1 MKTLILCGIA
11 VIASSLIY
19 PVIGISS
26 DELGITEGARKTN
39 CSCGWTNKNVR
50 RIIGGEEAGLH
61 EFPLIAALVTPKF
74 MISFCGGTIL
84 TEYHVLS
91 AAHCF
96 GPMKGRPIAVSVGE
110 HDLDKK
116 DETSFTQV
124 IPVAK
129 VIEHEEYSRLAHHND
144 IALVILE
151 NAIKFNKQVGP
162 ACLPYGQWD
171 LVGKKVTVAGWGRTS
186 AEGSGSNVLLKVDLD
201 VVKFDYCL
209 KSYSFLKTNP
219 IRQICTHT
227 DKKDSCKGDSGGP
240 LLYLNPETNRYTVVG
255 IVSFGK
261 SCASKHGGVW
271 TDVYSYGDW
280 IQKNIEETH
289 PGARTCA

>member
-1 MKTLILCGIA
+1 MKYLIFCGILI
-11 VIASSLIY
+11 IAS
-19 PVIGISS
+19 VATVTAISS
-26 DELGITEGARKTN
+26 DELGITDGARKTN

-61 EFPLIAALVTPKF
+61 EFPLIAALVTPKL
-74 MISFCGGTIL
+74 MIGFCGGTIV

-96 GPMKGRPIAVSVGE
+96 GPMKGRPLAVSVGE
-110 HDLDKK
+110 HDLDRK
-116 DETSFTQV
+116 DETPYTQV

-129 VIEHEEYSRLAHHND
+129 VIEHAEYNRLAHHND
-144 IALVILE
+144 IALVVLE
-151 NAIKFNKQVGP
+151 SAIKFNKQVGP

-186 AEGSGSNVLLKVDLD
+186 AEGSGSNLLLKVDLD
-201 VVKFDYCL
+201 VVKLDHCL
-209 KSYSFLKTNP
+209 KTYSFLNP
-219 IRQICTHT
+219 NKQICTYT

-261 SCASKHGGVW
+261 SCASKHGGIW
-271 TDVYSYGDW
+271 TNVYAYRDW
-280 IQKNIEETH
+280 IEQNIAESH
-289 PGARTCA
+289 PGVRTCS